1 MASELKV
8 DKFTGV
14 TTAGSILVTS
24 GSVTTNLQ
32 QGLLKSFMDLDGT
45 GTIAFHDSFNMSS
58 VADNGTGIYTPSY
71 TNIFANINYLY
82 CGMGETGTDA
92 QNGRGLSAYS
102 LAVLTSSIKIRT
114 GTKSNNSAEDLP
126 HNRLGCTGDLA

>member
-82 CGMGETGTDA
+82 CGMGETGTDS